1 MKSMLK
7 QMSGR
12 RFKYENRH
20 FQRANRRLQYEIV
33 RIKIFR
39 IKRTSSALA
48 SQSAKFI
55 IFNAKFLVFNTKL
68 LVFNTKF
75 IIFTPLISVLSRP
88 HHLVKSSFLIKSH
101 HFSYRQFIVFHR
113 KFIIFIMQ
121 NTSLTARQL
130 RDHAC
135 GTCERQTF
143 NYNDNIRIHIETSQN
158 RPKKQ

>member
-1 MKSMLK
+1 M
-7 QMSGR
+7 
-12 RFKYENRH
+12 
-20 FQRANRRLQYEIV
+20 
-33 RIKIFR
+33 
-39 IKRTSSALA
+39 
-48 SQSAKFI
+48 
-55 IFNAKFLVFNTKL
+55 FNTKL

-158 RPKKQ
+158 RPKKQWRIDGFLQQDVVGTCHTYISVAVDLLPNWSIYQIDLFHKLHSMIVLHKMQH